1 MYFLGLTGKSEKYPD
16 FINLDKVI
24 HIKVK
29 EIKETEVTVVFKF
42 ENNESVTLADL
53 PIASY
58 ERIVNALR
66 KA

>member
-1 MYFLGLTGKSEKYPD
+1 MYFLGLTAKNEKYPD

-24 HIKVK
+24 HIKVR
-29 EIKETEVTVVFKF
+29 EIKDTEVTVAFKL
-42 ENNESVTLADL
+42 ENNESIILRDL
-53 PIASY
+53 SIDAY

>member
-1 MYFLGLTGKSEKYPD
+1 MYFLGLTAKNEKYPD

-24 HIKVK
+24 HIKVR
-29 EIKETEVTVVFKF
+29 EIKDAEVTVALKL
-42 ENNESVTLADL
+42 ENNESIILRDL
-53 PIASY
+53 PIDAY